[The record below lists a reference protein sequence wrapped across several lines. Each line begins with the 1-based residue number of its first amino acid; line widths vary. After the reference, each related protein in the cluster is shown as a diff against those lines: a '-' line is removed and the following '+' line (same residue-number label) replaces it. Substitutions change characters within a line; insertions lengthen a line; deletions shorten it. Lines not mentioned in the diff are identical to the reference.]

1 VRTLRRLLPYL
12 KAHPREIAIMLGAMV
27 AAVAFDLLRPWPMK
41 LLIDHVLGGQPLS
54 PGFAALVA
62 ALPGAQSTNG
72 LLAWASVATVVIF
85 LGGSALATVSLV
97 TSVRLGQRMVYALG
111 ADLFAHVQRLSLA
124 FHSRRPVGDSV
135 ARVTGDPYCLQML
148 VNGTVLPVAQ
158 SLLTLGAMFVVMWR
172 LEPSLTLLALGV
184 VPFLGLFIY
193 GFGRPMHVWARERR
207 DREAHLM
214 AGVQQTL
221 TAMPAVQA
229 FGRED
234 TESARFRRQAA
245 ATIAAYERS
254 SLADMGFKLAVG
266 LVTAIGTASIMWVGG
281 RYALEGAVTAGTILV
296 FLSYLAALYTPLNEI
311 AHTASTVQY
320 AVANAERVVDLLDT
334 APDVIDHPGAAQV
347 RLIGHVRYDDV
358 TFGYEARR
366 PVVRGLTLD
375 VKPGEVVAIVG
386 ATGAGKSTLVSLLL
400 RCFDPWSGRIMIDG
414 HDVRSL
420 SVKSL
425 RAQVAIV
432 LQESFIL
439 PITVAENIAYGRPD
453 ATREQ
458 IEAAAAAANAADF
471 IGRLP
476 HGYATGIGERGMTLS
491 IGEQQRLAIAR
502 AFVKDAPILVLDEP
516 TSALDA
522 HTESAV
528 LDALQR
534 LVKGRTTFIVAHRLS
549 TVRHADRVVVLDDG
563 ALLEDGPPAEL
574 LRRDGGPFARLWARQ
589 LGGTATPV

>member
-1 VRTLRRLLPYL
+1 
-12 KAHPREIAIMLGAMV
+12 
-27 AAVAFDLLRPWPMK
+27 
-41 LLIDHVLGGQPLS
+41 
-54 PGFAALVA
+54 
-62 ALPGAQSTNG
+62 
-72 LLAWASVATVVIF
+72 
-85 LGGSALATVSLV
+85 
-97 TSVRLGQRMVYALG
+97 
-111 ADLFAHVQRLSLA
+111 
-124 FHSRRPVGDSV
+124 
-135 ARVTGDPYCLQML
+135 
-148 VNGTVLPVAQ
+148 
-158 SLLTLGAMFVVMWR
+158 MFV
-172 LEPSLTLLALGV
+172 
-184 VPFLGLFIY
+184 
-193 GFGRPMHVWARERR
+193 
-207 DREAHLM
+207 
-214 AGVQQTL
+214 
-221 TAMPAVQA
+221 
-229 FGRED
+229 
-234 TESARFRRQAA
+234 
-245 ATIAAYERS
+245 
-254 SLADMGFKLAVG
+254 
-266 LVTAIGTASIMWVGG
+266 
-281 RYALEGAVTAGTILV
+281 
-296 FLSYLAALYTPLNEI
+296 SYLAALYTPLNEI

-334 APDVIDHPGAAQV
+334 APDVVDQPGATQV

-366 PVVRGLTLD
+366 PVVHGLTLD

-400 RCFDPWSGRIMIDG
+400 RFFDPWSGRITIDG
-414 HDVRSL
+414 YDVRSL

-425 RAQVAIV
+425 RAQIAIV

-458 IEAAAAAANAADF
+458 IEAAAVAANAAGF
-471 IGRLP
+471 INHLP

-534 LVKGRTTFIVAHRLS
+534 LMKGRTTFIVAHRLS
-549 TVRHADRVVVLDDG
+549 TIRHADRVVVLDDG
-563 ALLEDGPPAEL
+563 ALLEEGPPAEL

-589 LGGTATPV
+589 LGSYATPV

>member
-1 VRTLRRLLPYL
+1 
-12 KAHPREIAIMLGAMV
+12 MLGAMV
-27 AAVAFDLLRPWPMK
+27 AAVAVDLLRPWPMK
-41 LLIDHVLGGQPLS
+41 LLIDHVLGGQPLPPS
-54 PGFAALVA
+54 FAALVA
-62 ALPGAQSTNG
+62 ALPGGQSTNG

-193 GFGRPMHVWARERR
+193 GFGRPMHQWARERR

-234 TESARFRRQAA
+234 TESDRFRRQAA
-245 ATIAAYERS
+245 ATVAAYERS
-254 SLADMGFKLAVG
+254 SMADMAFKLAVG
-266 LVTAIGTASIMWVGG
+266 LVTAIGTASIIWVGG
-281 RYALEGAVTAGTILV
+281 RYALEGTVTPGTILV

-334 APDVIDHPGAAQV
+334 VPDVVDHPGATQV

-358 TFGYEARR
+358 TFGYEAGR
-366 PVVRGLTLD
+366 PVVRGLTLE

-400 RCFDPWSGRIMIDG
+400 RFFDPWSGRITIDG

-425 RAQVAIV
+425 RAQIAIV

-458 IEAAAAAANAADF
+458 IEAAAVAANAADF

-476 HGYATGIGERGMTLS
+476 DGYETGIGERGMTLS

-522 HTESAV
+522 HTEAAV
-528 LDALQR
+528 LDALRR
-534 LVKGRTTFIVAHRLS
+534 LVTGRTTFIVAHRLS
-549 TVRHADRVVVLDDG
+549 TIRHADRVVVLDDG
-563 ALLEDGPPAEL
+563 AMLEEGRPSEL
-574 LRRDGGPFARLWARQ
+574 LRRDDGAFARLWARQ
-589 LGGTATPV
+589 LGTPV

>member
-1 VRTLRRLLPYL
+1 
-12 KAHPREIAIMLGAMV
+12 MLGAMV
-27 AAVAFDLLRPWPMK
+27 AGVAVDLLRPWPMK
-41 LLIDHVLGGQPLS
+41 LLIDHVLGGEPLP

-62 ALPGAQSTNG
+62 ALPGGQSANA
-72 LLAWASVATVVIF
+72 LLAWASVATIVIF
-85 LGGSALATVSLV
+85 LGGSTLATVSLV

-148 VNGTVLPVAQ
+148 VNGTALPVAQ

-172 LEPSLTLLALGV
+172 LEPALTLLALGV

-221 TAMPAVQA
+221 TAIPAVQA

-234 TESARFRRQAA
+234 AESDRFRRQAA
-245 ATIAAYERS
+245 ATVAAYERS
-254 SLADMGFKLAVG
+254 SIADMAFKLAVG

-281 RYALEGAVTAGTILV
+281 RYALEGTVTAGTILV

-334 APDVIDHPGAAQV
+334 APDVVDQPGASQV

-366 PVVRGLTLD
+366 PVVHGLTLD
-375 VKPGEVVAIVG
+375 VTPGEVVAIVG

-400 RCFDPWSGRIMIDG
+400 RFFDPWSGRISIDG
-414 HDVRSL
+414 YDVRSL

-425 RAQVAIV
+425 RAQIAIV

-458 IEAAAAAANAADF
+458 IEAAAVAANAAGF
-471 IGRLP
+471 INHLP

-528 LDALQR
+528 LDALRR
-534 LVKGRTTFIVAHRLS
+534 LMKGRTTFIVAHRLS
-549 TVRHADRVVVLDDG
+549 TIRHADRVVVLDDG
-563 ALLEDGPPAEL
+563 ALLEEGPPAEL

-589 LGGTATPV
+589 FGSTATPV

>member
-1 VRTLRRLLPYL
+1 
-12 KAHPREIAIMLGAMV
+12 MLGAMV
-27 AAVAFDLLRPWPMK
+27 AGVAVDLLRPWPMK
-41 LLIDHVLGGQPLS
+41 LLIDHVLGGQPLP

-62 ALPGAQSTNG
+62 ALPGGQSANA
-72 LLAWASVATVVIF
+72 LLAWASVATIVIF
-85 LGGSALATVSLV
+85 LGGSTLATVSLV

-148 VNGTVLPVAQ
+148 VNGTALPVAQ

-172 LEPSLTLLALGV
+172 LEPALTLLALGV

-221 TAMPAVQA
+221 TAIPAVQA

-234 TESARFRRQAA
+234 AESDRFRRQAA
-245 ATIAAYERS
+245 ATVAAYERS
-254 SLADMGFKLAVG
+254 SIADMAFKLAVG

-281 RYALEGAVTAGTILV
+281 RYALEGTVTAGTILV
-296 FLSYLAALYTPLNEI
+296 FLSYLAALYTPLNEL

-334 APDVIDHPGAAQV
+334 APDVVDQPGATQV

-366 PVVRGLTLD
+366 PVVHGLTLD

-400 RCFDPWSGRIMIDG
+400 RFFDPWSGRITIDG

-425 RAQVAIV
+425 RAQIAIV

-458 IEAAAAAANAADF
+458 IEAAAVAANAAAF
-471 IGRLP
+471 INHLP

-534 LVKGRTTFIVAHRLS
+534 LMKGRTTFIVAHRLS
-549 TVRHADRVVVLDDG
+549 TIRHAGRVVVLDDG
-563 ALLEDGPPAEL
+563 ALLEEGPPAEL

-589 LGGTATPV
+589 LGSTATPV

>member
-589 LGGTATPV
+589 LGGTATSV

>member
-1 VRTLRRLLPYL
+1 
-12 KAHPREIAIMLGAMV
+12 MLGAMV
-27 AAVAFDLLRPWPMK
+27 AGVAVDLLRPWPMK
-41 LLIDHVLGGQPLS
+41 LLIDHVLGGQPLP

-62 ALPGAQSTNG
+62 ALPGGQSANG
-72 LLAWASVATVVIF
+72 LLAWASVATIVIF
-85 LGGSALATVSLV
+85 LGGSTLATVSLV

-148 VNGTVLPVAQ
+148 VNGTALPVAQ
-158 SLLTLGAMFVVMWR
+158 SLLTLGAMFVVMSR
-172 LEPSLTLLALGV
+172 LEPALTLLALGV

-221 TAMPAVQA
+221 TAIPAGQA

-234 TESARFRRQAA
+234 AESDRFRRQAA
-245 ATIAAYERS
+245 ATVAAYERS
-254 SLADMGFKLAVG
+254 SIADMAFKLAVG

-281 RYALEGAVTAGTILV
+281 RYALDGTVTAGTILV

-334 APDVIDHPGAAQV
+334 APDVVDQPGATQV

-366 PVVRGLTLD
+366 PVVHGLTLD

-400 RCFDPWSGRIMIDG
+400 RFFDPWSGRITIDG
-414 HDVRSL
+414 YDVRSL
-420 SVKSL
+420 SVQSL
-425 RAQVAIV
+425 RAQIAIV
-432 LQESFIL
+432 LQDL
-439 PITVAENIAYGRPD
+439 QLLMKGRPK
-453 ATREQ
+453 
-458 IEAAAAAANAADF
+458 F
-471 IGRLP
+471 L
-476 HGYATGIGERGMTLS
+476 
-491 IGEQQRLAIAR
+491 
-502 AFVKDAPILVLDEP
+502 
-516 TSALDA
+516 
-522 HTESAV
+522 
-528 LDALQR
+528 
-534 LVKGRTTFIVAHRLS
+534 VAHRLS
-549 TVRHADRVVVLDDG
+549 TIRHADRVVVLDDG
-563 ALLEDGPPAEL
+563 ALLEEGPPAEL

-589 LGGTATPV
+589 LGSTATPV

>member
-1 VRTLRRLLPYL
+1 
-12 KAHPREIAIMLGAMV
+12 MLGAMV
-27 AAVAFDLLRPWPMK
+27 AGVAVDLLRPWPMK
-41 LLIDHVLGGQPLS
+41 LLIDHVLGGEPLP

-62 ALPGAQSTNG
+62 ALPGGQSANA
-72 LLAWASVATVVIF
+72 LLAWASVATIVIF
-85 LGGSALATVSLV
+85 LGGSTLATVSLV

-148 VNGTVLPVAQ
+148 VNATALPVAQ

-172 LEPSLTLLALGV
+172 LEPALTLLALGV

-221 TAMPAVQA
+221 TAIPAVQA

-234 TESARFRRQAA
+234 AESDRFRRQAA
-245 ATIAAYERS
+245 ATVAAYERS
-254 SLADMGFKLAVG
+254 SIADMAFKLAVG

-281 RYALEGAVTAGTILV
+281 RYALDGTVTAGTILV

-334 APDVIDHPGAAQV
+334 APDVVDQPGATQV

-366 PVVRGLTLD
+366 PVVHGLTLD

-400 RCFDPWSGRIMIDG
+400 RFFDPWSGRITIDG

-425 RAQVAIV
+425 RAQIAIV

-458 IEAAAAAANAADF
+458 IEAAAVADDARVEAAARAALIHDLAAS
-471 IGRLP
+471 LP
-476 HGYATGIGERGMTLS
+476 DGYATRVGEGGAVLS
-491 IGEQQRLAIAR
+491 HGEQQRLAIAR

-516 TSALDA
+516 TSALDT

-534 LVKGRTTFIVAHRLS
+534 LMKGRTTFIVAHRLS
-549 TVRHADRVVVLDDG
+549 TIRHADRVVVLDDG
-563 ALLEDGPPAEL
+563 ALLEEGPPAEL

-589 LGGTATPV
+589 LGSTATPV

>member
-1 VRTLRRLLPYL
+1 
-12 KAHPREIAIMLGAMV
+12 MLGAMV
-27 AAVAFDLLRPWPMK
+27 AGVAVDLLRPWPMK
-41 LLIDHVLGGQPLS
+41 VLIDHVLGGQPMS
-54 PGFAALVA
+54 PGFAALIG
-62 ALPGAQSTNG
+62 ALPGGQSTSG
-72 LLAWASVATVVIF
+72 LLAWASLATVVIF
-85 LGGSALATVSLV
+85 LGGSTLATISLV

-148 VNGTVLPVAQ
+148 VNGTALPVAQ
-158 SLLTLGAMFVVMWR
+158 SLLTLVSMFAVMWR
-172 LEPSLTLLALGV
+172 LEPSLALLALGV

-193 GFGRPMHVWARERR
+193 GFGRPMHLWARERR

-234 TESARFRRQAA
+234 TESDRFRRQAA
-245 ATIAAYERS
+245 ATVAAYERS
-254 SLADMGFKLAVG
+254 SLADMAFKLAVG

-281 RYALEGAVTAGTILV
+281 RYALEGTVTPGTILV
-296 FLSYLAALYTPLNEI
+296 FLSYLAALYAPLNEI

-334 APDVIDHPGAAQV
+334 APDVVDQPGAIQA
-347 RLIGHVRYDDV
+347 RLVGRVRYDDV

-375 VKPGEVVAIVG
+375 VEPGEVVAIVG

-400 RCFDPWSGRIMIDG
+400 RFFDPWSGRITIDG

-420 SVKSL
+420 AVKSL
-425 RAQVAIV
+425 RAQIAIV

-458 IEAAAAAANAADF
+458 IEAAAVAANAAGF

-491 IGEQQRLAIAR
+491 LGERQRLAIAR

-522 HTESAV
+522 HTEAAV
-528 LDALQR
+528 LEALQR
-534 LVKGRTTFIVAHRLS
+534 LMKGRTTFIVAHRLS
-549 TVRHADRVVVLDDG
+549 TIRHADRVVVLDDG
-563 ALLEDGPPAEL
+563 ALLEEGRPSEL
-574 LRRDGGPFARLWARQ
+574 LQRDGGPFARLWARQ
-589 LGGTATPV
+589 LGVATPV

>member
-1 VRTLRRLLPYL
+1 
-12 KAHPREIAIMLGAMV
+12 MLGAMV
-27 AAVAFDLLRPWPMK
+27 AGVAVDLLRPWPMK
-41 LLIDHVLGGQPLS
+41 LLIDHVLGGQPMS
-54 PGFAALVA
+54 PGFAALIG
-62 ALPGAQSTNG
+62 ALPGGQSTSG
-72 LLAWASVATVVIF
+72 LLAWASLATVVIF
-85 LGGSALATVSLV
+85 LGGSTLATISLV

-148 VNGTVLPVAQ
+148 VNGTALPVAQ
-158 SLLTLGAMFVVMWR
+158 SLLTLVSMFAVMWR
-172 LEPSLTLLALGV
+172 LEPSLALLALGV

-193 GFGRPMHVWARERR
+193 GFGRPMHLWARERR

-234 TESARFRRQAA
+234 TESDRFRRQAA
-245 ATIAAYERS
+245 ATVAAYERS
-254 SLADMGFKLAVG
+254 SLADMAFKLAVG

-281 RYALEGAVTAGTILV
+281 RYALDGTVTAGTILV
-296 FLSYLAALYTPLNEI
+296 FLSYLAALYAPLNEI

-334 APDVIDHPGAAQV
+334 VPDVVDQPGAIQA
-347 RLIGHVRYDDV
+347 RLVGRVRYDDV
-358 TFGYEARR
+358 YFGYEARR

-375 VKPGEVVAIVG
+375 VEPGEVVAIVG

-400 RCFDPWSGRIMIDG
+400 RFFDPWSGRITIDG

-420 SVKSL
+420 AVKSL
-425 RAQVAIV
+425 RAQIAIV

-458 IEAAAAAANAADF
+458 IEAAAVAANAAGF
-471 IGRLP
+471 IGQLP
-476 HGYATGIGERGMTLS
+476 DGYATGIGERGMTLS
-491 IGEQQRLAIAR
+491 LGERQRLAIAR

-522 HTESAV
+522 HTEAAV
-528 LDALQR
+528 LEALQR

-549 TVRHADRVVVLDDG
+549 TIRHADRVVVLDDG
-563 ALLEDGPPAEL
+563 ALLEEGRPAEL
-574 LRRDGGPFARLWARQ
+574 LQRDGGPFARLWARQ
-589 LGGTATPV
+589 LGVATPV

>member
-1 VRTLRRLLPYL
+1 
-12 KAHPREIAIMLGAMV
+12 MLVAMV
-27 AAVAFDLLRPWPMK
+27 AGIAIDLLRPWPMK

-54 PGFAALVA
+54 PGFGALIA
-62 ALPGAQSTNG
+62 ALPGGQSTTG

-85 LGGSALATVSLV
+85 LGGSTLATVSLV

-148 VNGTVLPVAQ
+148 VNGTALPVAQ

-184 VPFLGLFIY
+184 VPLLGGFIY
-193 GFGRPMHVWARERR
+193 AFGRPMHVWARERR

-229 FGRED
+229 FCRED
-234 TESARFRRQAA
+234 AESARFRHRAA

-254 SLADMGFKLAVG
+254 TMADMAFKLVVG
-266 LVTAIGTASIMWVGG
+266 LVTAIGTAAIMWVGG
-281 RYALEGAVTAGTILV
+281 RYALEGTVTAGTILV

-320 AVANAERVVDLLDT
+320 AVANAERVVELLDT
-334 APDVIDHPGAAQV
+334 VPDVIDHPGASQV
-347 RLIGHVRYDDV
+347 RLRGHVQYDDV

-366 PVVRGLTLD
+366 PMIRGLTLD
-375 VKPGEVVAIVG
+375 VNPGEVVAIVG

-400 RCFDPWSGRIMIDG
+400 RFFDPWSGRIMIDG

-425 RAQVAIV
+425 RAQIAIV

-471 IGRLP
+471 IHRLP
-476 HGYATGIGERGMTLS
+476 HGYETGIGERGMTLS

-528 LDALQR
+528 IDALRR

-549 TVRHADRVVVLDDG
+549 TIRHADRVVVLDG
-563 ALLEDGPPAEL
+563 GIMLEQGPPSEL
-574 LRRDGGPFARLWARQ
+574 LRRDDGAFARLWACQ
-589 LGGTATPV
+589 LGTPM

>member
-12 KAHPREIAIMLGAMV
+12 RAHPREIGIILGAMV
-27 AAVAFDLLRPWPMK
+27 AGVAVDLLRPWPMK

-54 PGFAALVA
+54 PGFAALLA
-62 ALPGAQSTNG
+62 ALPGGQSTGG

-85 LGGSALATVSLV
+85 LGGSTLATLSLV

-148 VNGTVLPVAQ
+148 VNGTALPVAQ

-184 VPFLGLFIY
+184 VPLLGMFIY
-193 GFGRPMHVWARERR
+193 AFGRPMHVWARERR

-229 FGRED
+229 FCREEA
-234 TESARFRRQAA
+234 ESDRFRRRAA

-254 SLADMGFKLAVG
+254 TMADMAFKLAVG

-281 RYALEGAVTAGTILV
+281 RYALDGTVTAGTILV

-320 AVANAERVVDLLDT
+320 AVANAERVVELLDT
-334 APDVIDHPGAAQV
+334 VPDVIDHPGAAQV
-347 RLIGHVRYDDV
+347 RLVGHVRYDDV
-358 TFGYEARR
+358 TFGYEPER
-366 PVVRGLTLD
+366 PVIRGLTLD
-375 VKPGEVVAIVG
+375 VKPGEIVAIVG

-400 RCFDPWSGRIMIDG
+400 RFFDPWSGRITIDDR
-414 HDVRSL
+414 DVRSL

-425 RAQVAIV
+425 RAQIAIV
-432 LQESFIL
+432 LQESLIL

-458 IEAAAAAANAADF
+458 IEAAAVAANAAGF
-471 IGRLP
+471 ISHLP

-528 LDALQR
+528 IDALRR

-549 TVRHADRVVVLDDG
+549 TIRHADRVVVLDEG
-563 ALLEDGPPAEL
+563 IMLEQGPPSEL
-574 LRRDGGPFARLWARQ
+574 LRRDDGAFARLWARQ
-589 LGGTATPV
+589 LGTPV

>member
-1 VRTLRRLLPYL
+1 
-12 KAHPREIAIMLGAMV
+12 MLGAMV
-27 AAVAFDLLRPWPMK
+27 AGVAVDLLRPWPMK
-41 LLIDHVLGGQPLS
+41 VLIDHVLGGQPMS
-54 PGFAALVA
+54 PGFAALIG
-62 ALPGAQSTNG
+62 ALPGGQSTSG
-72 LLAWASVATVVIF
+72 LLAWASLATVVIF
-85 LGGSALATVSLV
+85 LGGSTLATISLV

-148 VNGTVLPVAQ
+148 VNGTALPVAQ
-158 SLLTLGAMFVVMWR
+158 SLLTLVSMFAVMWR
-172 LEPSLTLLALGV
+172 LEPSLALLALGV

-193 GFGRPMHVWARERR
+193 GFGRPMHLWARERR

-234 TESARFRRQAA
+234 TESDRFRRQAA
-245 ATIAAYERS
+245 ATVAAYERS
-254 SLADMGFKLAVG
+254 SLADMAFKLAVG

-281 RYALEGAVTAGTILV
+281 RYALEGTVTPGTILV
-296 FLSYLAALYTPLNEI
+296 FLSYLAALYAPLNEI

-334 APDVIDHPGAAQV
+334 APDVVDQPGAIQA
-347 RLIGHVRYDDV
+347 RLVGRVRYDDV

-366 PVVRGLTLD
+366 PVVHGLTLD

-400 RCFDPWSGRIMIDG
+400 RFFDPWSGQITIDG
-414 HDVRSL
+414 YDVRSL

-425 RAQVAIV
+425 RAQIAIV

-458 IEAAAAAANAADF
+458 IEAAAVAANAAGF

-491 IGEQQRLAIAR
+491 LGERQRLAIAR

-522 HTESAV
+522 HTEAAV
-528 LDALQR
+528 LEALQR
-534 LVKGRTTFIVAHRLS
+534 LMKGRTTFIVAHRLS
-549 TVRHADRVVVLDDG
+549 TIRHADRVVVLDDG
-563 ALLEDGPPAEL
+563 ALLEEGRPSEL
-574 LRRDGGPFARLWARQ
+574 LQRDGGPFARLWARQ
-589 LGGTATPV
+589 LGVATPV